1 MTLHDQQL
9 TTVPVPSPRDDASPV
24 DGAAVLGEGTLIPAE
39 KKRRLRIPRFIKEQP
54 VGAVALTIIGFFV
67 VMAALSPWLAPYDP
81 LAQDRA
87 AVMMPPSAG
96 HLHGTDDLG
105 RDVLSR
111 TMYGARTSLLIS
123 VATLLVGGL
132 IGLVTGVLSGYFGG
146 TWIDTV
152 IQRCMDALMA
162 VPSIVLL
169 LFIAA
174 LLGPSLRNTVIALSL
189 LVIPS
194 FNRVARGEMLRIR
207 EETYVEA
214 ARAVGCSTWRILT
227 RYGLPNL
234 MAPLFVLTSLLFA
247 IVLIA
252 ESALSFLGIGTPP
265 PTPSWGRM
273 LSEGSRNL
281 EIAPWMAL
289 FPGMALSISVLAF
302 NLLGDAMRDYLDPK
316 QRR

>member
-1 MTLHDQQL
+1 MSLQDQHLPDSSTDADAGFL
-9 TTVPVPSPRDDASPV
+9 TPVAVVGGVPIPGPPRQRRGLRLFAKEQPLGAV
-24 DGAAVLGEGTLIPAE
+24 AAVLIL
-39 KKRRLRIPRFIKEQP
+39 
-54 VGAVALTIIGFFV
+54 FFV
-67 VMAALSPWLAPYDP
+67 VVAVLAPWLAPYDP
-81 LAQDRA
+81 LAQERTSIMVGPTA
-87 AVMMPPSAG
+87 S
-96 HLHGTDDLG
+96 HLMGTDDLG

-123 VATLLVGGL
+123 VATLTAGGL
-132 IGLVTGVLSGYFGG
+132 IGLVFGVLSGYFGG
-146 TWIDTV
+146 TWIDSV
-152 IQRCMDALMA
+152 IQRIMDALMA
-162 VPSIVLL
+162 VPAIVLL
-169 LFIAA
+169 LFVAA
-174 LLGPSLRNTVIALSL
+174 LLGPSIRNTIIALSL

-214 ARAVGCSTWRILT
+214 ARAVGCGTRRILF

-234 MAPLFVLTSLLFA
+234 MAPLFVVASLTFA
-247 IVLIA
+247 VVLIA
-252 ESALSFLGIGTPP
+252 ESALSVLGIGTPP

-273 LSEGSRNL
+273 LSEASRQL

-289 FPGMALSISVLAF
+289 FPGLILSISVLAF